1 MGAQNKVDD
10 ITITDSAIARIG
22 KLIAEAKSSSHTS
35 PMFRV
40 SVSAGGCSGFQYEFA
55 LDEKDAKA
63 HDIVIEQEGIKVVID
78 DISLSLI
85 KGSELHYHEDLGSAA
100 FVIINPNAKNSCGC
114 GNSFSV

>member
-1 MGAQNKVDD
+1 MDTQNKASG
-10 ITITDSAIARIG
+10 ITITDSAIARIRELVAG
-22 KLIAEAKSSSHTS
+22 AEGDSQKRL
-35 PMFRV
+35 MFRV
-40 SVSAGGCSGFQYEFA
+40 SVNAGGCSGFQYEFA
-55 LDEKDAKA
+55 LDGKDAKP
-63 HDIVIEQEGIKVVID
+63 HDVVIKREDIEVVID